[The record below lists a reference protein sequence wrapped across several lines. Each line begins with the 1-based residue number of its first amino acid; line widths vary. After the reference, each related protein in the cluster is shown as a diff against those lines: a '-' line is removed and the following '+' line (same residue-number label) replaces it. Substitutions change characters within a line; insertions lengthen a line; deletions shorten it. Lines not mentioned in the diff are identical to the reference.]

1 MLFSD
6 QVTFW
11 GSGWTWMFE
20 GLYSTHNTHPY
31 FFLSWERRSLSMADK
46 VNRGARTQPG
56 LPGVNTG
63 SCVSGIAARGADWIL
78 LPWWNRLS
86 MSILFCSLLV
96 SQIFIC
102 EPEVTIPIQSAPRR
116 WNVQTGEAQDS
127 LGKAPGKGS
136 DPWVWPQE
144 ILVITIQQNFWA
156 VSGCMQLLVLCLHWY
171 LERRTV

>member
-1 MLFSD
+1 
-6 QVTFW
+6 
-11 GSGWTWMFE
+11 
-20 GLYSTHNTHPY
+20 
-31 FFLSWERRSLSMADK
+31 MADK

-116 WNVQTGEAQDS
+116 
-127 LGKAPGKGS
+127 
-136 DPWVWPQE
+136 
-144 ILVITIQQNFWA
+144 
-156 VSGCMQLLVLCLHWY
+156 
-171 LERRTV
+171 